1 MNASMITIISE
12 LQQEQ
17 KISWKEVSIRSG
29 VKLNTIY
36 GWRQLRNSPNID
48 KLESVLS
55 VFGYELEVVL
65 R

>member
-1 MNASMITIISE
+1 MNTSMITIISE

-36 GWRQLRNSPNID
+36 SWRQLRNNPTID
-48 KLESVLS
+48 KIESVLS